1 MTYQS
6 PKVLRQQLWGLGR
19 KRKRGPKK
27 AVICLKSHRG
37 LMAKLELERWSLDSR
52 LPSSYH
58 TGPHSSD

>member
-19 KRKRGPKK
+19 KRNRGPKK

-37 LMAKLELERWSLDSR
+37 LMAKLELER
-52 LPSSYH
+52 
-58 TGPHSSD
+58 